1 MLFVCRCI
9 RYSYIYKACMSP
21 VFHRSSVIRHFECSD
36 VIEISDGII
45 FDFYAELSHRMVLS
59 TGGHVFV
66 HMVTTVDLEIFVVKN
81 FSLVA

>member
-1 MLFVCRCI
+1 
-9 RYSYIYKACMSP
+9 MSP
-21 VFHRSSVIRHFECSD
+21 VLNRSSVIQHFECSD

-45 FDFYAELSHRMVLS
+45 FDFYTELSHRMVLS

-81 FSLVA
+81 FSPVA